1 MGKSDTISKELLQDN
16 NYFADVVNNAL
27 FNGDRVVNPDELVEL
42 DSTELTVIEDE
53 TKNTAVQK
61 QRDILKKAVILRDKK
76 AVYVILGIENQTD
89 INYAMPV
96 RIMTYD
102 AFRYSKQVE
111 KAAKKHREETK
122 KHRNK
127 IKTVDGKNITGAE
140 FLSGWKKED
149 KLIPVITLTVYY
161 GTDEWDGALSIHG
174 MFAREIDEKILGM
187 IPDYRISILEPK
199 KINNWDNFQ
208 TDIGAL
214 FHAIAVSDTE
224 YGLDDLFDP
233 EHGMYRNLDNEIVKA
248 INFYTESNFC
258 IEEGKERTDMCIA
271 VQSSYEK
278 AKSEGIVI
286 GRNEGRAEGRAE
298 GEANGIIIG
307 KITVYLDMNLSI
319 DQIAEKTGLSEKEI
333 QDIIDENNL
342 L

>member
-1 MGKSDTISKELLQDN
+1 MGKSDTISKDLLQDN

-27 FNGDRVVNPDELVEL
+27 FNGDKVVNPDELVEL

-53 TKNTAVQK
+53 IKNTAVQK

-89 INYAMPV
+89 INYAMLV

-102 AFRYSKQVE
+102 ALRYSKQVE
-111 KAAKKHREETK
+111 KTAKQHREEIKKHREETK
-122 KHRNK
+122 KARNE
-127 IKTVDGKNITGAE
+127 IKTADGLETVDGIKTTDGKKTSGAE

-174 MFAREIDEKILGM
+174 MFAREIDKKILSM
-187 IPDYRISILEPK
+187 IPDYRISIMEPK
-199 KINNWDNFQ
+199 KITNWDNFQ

-214 FHAIAVSDTE
+214 FHAIAVSDIE

-258 IEEGKERTDMCIA
+258 VEEGKEH
-271 VQSSYEK
+271 K
-278 AKSEGIVI
+278 
-286 GRNEGRAEGRAE
+286 
-298 GEANGIIIG
+298 
-307 KITVYLDMNLSI
+307 
-319 DQIAEKTGLSEKEI
+319 
-333 QDIIDENNL
+333 
-342 L
+342 

>member
-1 MGKSDTISKELLQDN
+1 M
-16 NYFADVVNNAL
+16 
-27 FNGDRVVNPDELVEL
+27 

-53 TKNTAVQK
+53 IKNTAVQK
-61 QRDILKKAVILRDKK
+61 QRDVLKKANVFKDKK

-96 RIMTYD
+96 RVMTYD
-102 AFRYSKQVE
+102 ALRYSKQVE
-111 KAAKKHREETK
+111 NTAKKHRNE
-122 KHRNK
+122 
-127 IKTVDGKNITGAE
+127 IKTAAGKKITGAE

-149 KLIPVITLTVYY
+149 ELIPVITLTVYY

-174 MFAREIDEKILGM
+174 MFVRKIDEKILSM

-224 YGLDDLFDP
+224 YGLDNLFNSED
-233 EHGMYRNLDNEIVKA
+233 GKYRNLDNEIVKA

-258 IEEGKERTDMCIA
+258 VEEGKEKTDMCIA

-278 AKSEGIVI
+278 AKSEGRV
-286 GRNEGRAEGRAE
+286 EGRAE
-298 GEANGIIIG
+298 GEIKMCIKLG
-307 KITVYLDMNLSI
+307 KNVSE
-319 DQIAEKTGLSEKEI
+319 IAELTGLSEKEI
-333 QDIIDENNL
+333 QDIIDKNNMI
-342 L
+342 